1 MRVKNNQDFYRALHA
16 LEEDPKWFT
25 HVGQESGL
33 DQYIDDGDPQT
44 DVKTVLEDRKR
55 LKKVRKM
62 LQVNPQAWRTGSK
75 RDTVRLVVT
84 YYARFGLSYKDM
96 SGILHIPVSTLRH
109 GYPPFKEN
117 EVINS
122 DLRVELRDKFGK
134 HVQL

>member
-16 LEEDPKWFT
+16 LEEDPKWFA

-75 RDTVRLVVT
+75 RDTV
-84 YYARFGLSYKDM
+84 GLSYKDM

-122 DLRVELRDKFGK
+122 DLRVELKDKFGK